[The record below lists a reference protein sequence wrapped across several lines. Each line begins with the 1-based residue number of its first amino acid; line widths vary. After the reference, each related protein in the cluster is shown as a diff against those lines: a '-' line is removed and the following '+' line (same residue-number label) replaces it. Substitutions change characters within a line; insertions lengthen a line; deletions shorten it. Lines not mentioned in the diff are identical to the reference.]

1 MPGWSQAD
9 IMSAMSARL
18 IFFGQ
23 ARPDRTAGAT
33 AHRSATSATRARHY
47 GLSDHLG
54 LLALLLALAMRLL
67 VPTGF
72 MWDTSAQG
80 GAHLVPCSGM
90 GPPSSAPAAH
100 AMHHMA
106 MAGTAHEKG
115 KEGGDST
122 NRECAFSALGGA
134 LDLADPFV
142 APAAPLPALAFLPI
156 FVLQASAPGRGLA
169 APPPPSRGPPVTF

>member
-1 MPGWSQAD
+1 MN
-9 IMSAMSARL
+9 AMSGRL
-18 IFFGQ
+18 ISFIQ
-23 ARPDRTAGAT
+23 SRPDRAAAAAAPRNAVLT
-33 AHRSATSATRARHY
+33 TSRPNR
-47 GLSDHLG
+47 LC

-72 MWDTSAQG
+72 MWDTAAQG
-80 GAHLVPCSGM
+80 GVQLVPCSGM
-90 GPPSSAPAAH
+90 APPSSAPAAH
-100 AMHHMA
+100 VMHHMA

-122 NRECAFSALGGA
+122 NRECAFSAFGGA
-134 LDLADPFV
+134 IDLADPFV
-142 APAAPLPALAFLPI
+142 APAAPLLVVALLPI